1 MLEIRGETDIDVCRR
16 LWERFIP
23 PVQLTDLWSVR
34 ECFHRNFKREL
45 FFVTAKR
52 DGDPVGFL
60 PLSFIPER
68 SYYGYFPGEVWNGK
82 TWLEQNRV
90 IVPNRNVLVQILN
103 WLDKGGKR
111 YFLRYLVDNQH
122 FCPDTVSVDE
132 TGYLFQPG
140 SVGFDI
146 DGYYSLFSGK
156 SIKKIKQDID
166 KICKKGVEIR
176 TNRTEDFDLMV
187 QMSLGRFGDESY
199 FSDKRF
205 LESFRDLKDHFHE
218 KGWLRMTT
226 VLIDGEPAAVD
237 MGCVYQGVYTL
248 LAGGTHNDYPGVAK
262 VINLHHMKE
271 ACREKYEKV
280 DFLCGDFSWKKIF
293 HLSPNPL
300 YKLCNDI

>member
-1 MLEIRGETDIDVCRR
+1 
-16 LWERFIP
+16 
-23 PVQLTDLWSVR
+23 
-34 ECFHRNFKREL
+34 
-45 FFVTAKR
+45 
-52 DGDPVGFL
+52 
-60 PLSFIPER
+60 
-68 SYYGYFPGEVWNGK
+68 
-82 TWLEQNRV
+82 
-90 IVPNRNVLVQILN
+90 
-103 WLDKGGKR
+103 
-111 YFLRYLVDNQH
+111 
-122 FCPDTVSVDE
+122 
-132 TGYLFQPG
+132 
-140 SVGFDI
+140 
-146 DGYYSLFSGK
+146 
-156 SIKKIKQDID
+156 
-166 KICKKGVEIR
+166 
-176 TNRTEDFDLMV
+176 MV